1 MRKTKLKLKKEELNL
16 ENKRKGYSSTQRN
29 LLVITR
35 TNGLSTTVNDD
46 DEGQAMASP
55 LITLDNMRTT
65 LEKLGF

>member
-1 MRKTKLKLKKEELNL
+1 LRKTKLKLKKEELNL